1 MRVLVAAGGT
11 GGHIFPGIAI
21 AQALLKRD
29 PTTEVRFV
37 GTERGLEKKL
47 VPAAGFDLT
56 FIPSGALNN
65 VSWRQRLK
73 TLAALPVG
81 FWQAWRLV
89 GQFKPDLAIGVGGY
103 ASGLAMLAAMLR
115 GVPTLAVEVNV
126 LPGLTN
132 RLLARFVTG
141 AAVAYRETAAY
152 FGAKAILTGTP
163 VRAEFTHI
171 PPKPDTVPRQQV
183 LVFGGSQGAQAI
195 NRAMVE
201 AAPRLATHPGLRL
214 VHQTGERDADMVRAA
229 YAATGLQAEVHP
241 FIHAM
246 ADAISA
252 ADVVV
257 CRAGAAT
264 IAEIAAAGRAAIFIP
279 FPQAADDH
287 QRKNAEAFV
296 RAGAGE
302 MILQAEL
309 SGEKLAQTLLNLL
322 ANPARLSTMEAAS
335 RALARPDAAEH
346 TVDVAFQ
353 LLHRPR

>member
-1 MRVLVAAGGT
+1 
-11 GGHIFPGIAI
+11 
-21 AQALLKRD
+21 
-29 PTTEVRFV
+29 
-37 GTERGLEKKL
+37 
-47 VPAAGFDLT
+47 
-56 FIPSGALNN
+56 
-65 VSWRQRLK
+65 
-73 TLAALPVG
+73 
-81 FWQAWRLV
+81 
-89 GQFKPDLAIGVGGY
+89 
-103 ASGLAMLAAMLR
+103 
-115 GVPTLAVEVNV
+115 
-126 LPGLTN
+126 
-132 RLLARFVTG
+132 
-141 AAVAYRETAAY
+141 
-152 FGAKAILTGTP
+152 
-163 VRAEFTHI
+163 
-171 PPKPDTVPRQQV
+171 
-183 LVFGGSQGAQAI
+183 
-195 NRAMVE
+195 
-201 AAPRLATHPGLRL
+201 
-214 VHQTGERDADMVRAA
+214 
-229 YAATGLQAEVHP
+229 